1 MFISRIIHAVVVFFV
16 TFAAHQGNAAA
27 QVNLGSGFALGH
39 FGEPDLI
46 KAREWLEKAAAQG
59 HSKAKLT
66 LLHMNAE
73 GGDAAAQVELGWS
86 HFVADGA
93 RGSESE
99 LMARHW
105 WEKAAAQGNADAE
118 YKLGVLSTPSL
129 ESVPRDFTE
138 ALEWYKKAA
147 AHGSVSAQ
155 ESIDLIMQMKKE
167 QA

>member
-1 MFISRIIHAVVVFFV
+1 MFISRIVHAVVVFFV

-39 FGEPDLI
+39 FGAPDLI

-59 HSKAKLT
+59 HSKAQF
-66 LLHMNAE
+66 LLLAMGAE
-73 GGDAAAQVELGWS
+73 RGDAEAQVKLGWLYMLG
-86 HFVADGA
+86 DGVSQDEVIA
-93 RGSESE
+93 RY
-99 LMARHW
+99 W

-129 ESVPRDFTE
+129 KSVPRDFTE

-147 AHGSVSAQ
+147 AHGSVNAQ
-155 ESIDLIMQMKKE
+155 ESINMLMQMKKE

>member
-39 FGEPDLI
+39 LGAPDLI

-59 HSKAKLT
+59 HTKAQF
-66 LLHMNAE
+66 LLLAMGAE
-73 GGDAAAQVELGWS
+73 RGEAEAQVKLGWLYMLG
-86 HFVADGA
+86 DGVSQDEVIG
-93 RGSESE
+93 RY
-99 LMARHW
+99 W

-118 YKLGVLSTPSL
+118 YKMGVLCTPSI

-147 AHGSVSAQ
+147 AHGVVHAQ
-155 ESIDLIMQMKKE
+155 ESIDMIMQIKKE